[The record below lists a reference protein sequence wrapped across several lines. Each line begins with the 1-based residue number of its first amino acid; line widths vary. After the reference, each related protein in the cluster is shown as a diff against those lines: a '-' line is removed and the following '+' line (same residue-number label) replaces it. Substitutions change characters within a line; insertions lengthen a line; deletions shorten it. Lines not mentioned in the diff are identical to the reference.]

1 MMVSLY
7 SSATGM
13 TAQQFKLDT
22 ISNNLA
28 NVDTT
33 GYKRVRAEFQDLVYQ
48 YVKNAGTPT
57 AQTSQLPTGL
67 YVGHGTKLAATTR
80 IFTLGNLEETGNA
93 LDLAI
98 TGDGFFQVQLQD
110 GRIAYTRDGAFK
122 VDSTGRIVTSAGNPL
137 VPNIVIPST
146 AVAINV
152 SPDGIISAE
161 MQDGTVETLGSITLV
176 RFVNPAGLKSIGDN
190 LFVSTPA
197 SGDPIEGTPNQD
209 GFGAIQQGYL
219 EKSNVDVVKEMVGM
233 IIAQRAY
240 DLNARAI
247 QTADDMLRTV
257 STLKR

>member
-7 SSATGM
+7 SAATGM
-13 TAQQFKLDT
+13 WAQQYKLDT
-22 ISNNLA
+22 VSNNLA

-33 GYKRVRAEFQDLVYQ
+33 SYKKLRAEFQDLVYQ
-48 YVKNAGTPT
+48 YYKNAGTPT
-57 AQTSQLPTGL
+57 AQNSIIPTGI
-67 YVGHGTKLAATTR
+67 YVGHGVRLSATTR
-80 IFTLGNLEETGNA
+80 IFTIGNMEHTGNA

-98 TGDGFFQVQLQD
+98 AGDGFFQIQLQD
-110 GRIAYTRDGAFK
+110 GRTAYTRDGSFK
-122 VDSTGRIVTSAGNPL
+122 IDSEGRIVTANGL
-137 VPNIVIPST
+137 TLIPNIVVPAD

-152 SPDGIISAE
+152 SPDGIVSAE
-161 MQDGTVETLGSITLV
+161 MQDGTVQNLGTITLV
-176 RFVNPAGLKSIGDN
+176 RFVNPAGLKAIGDN
-190 LFVSTPA
+190 LYVQTVA

-219 EKSNVDVVKEMVGM
+219 EKSNVDVVKEMVDM

-240 DLNARAI
+240 ELNARTI